1 MTNKQWLVWR
11 LVDMPDEEIVK
22 EFPGLM
28 CDICAAHIVPTN
40 KPCPPD
46 CDSKLLAWL
55 QQGSEDVKDD
65 GRARLIRTAK
75 EIKKLCQETRCED
88 CPFCYGYEGFTYKC
102 LLDSE
107 ENDGSMPKDW
117 VV

>member
-40 KPCPPD
+40 KPCPLD
-46 CDSKLLAWL
+46 CEAILLAWL
-55 QQGSEDVKDD
+55 QQEHKECESNDD
-65 GRARLIRTAK
+65 STTL
-75 EIKKLCQETRCED
+75 
-88 CPFCYGYEGFTYKC
+88 
-102 LLDSE
+102 
-107 ENDGSMPKDW
+107 
-117 VV
+117 